1 MNPQHHFTY
10 PRVAELRTVRPH
22 VPSGGR
28 PAQRD
33 LVLASLVR
41 CPDRGT
47 AKGRTA

>member
-1 MNPQHHFTY
+1 MTSQRYFMY
-10 PRVAELRTVRPH
+10 PRVSEVRTVRPN

-33 LVLASLVR
+33 LVLASLLR

>member
-1 MNPQHHFTY
+1 MTSQRYFMY
-10 PRVAELRTVRPH
+10 PRVSELRTARPN

-33 LVLASLVR
+33 LVLASLLR
-41 CPDRGT
+41 CPVRGT